1 MRTNNVKGSA
11 STAGR
16 GVRVF
21 GWILVI
27 MGILFIATGGFGPEN
42 PIEGKVIAML
52 FFFGGGAAL
61 ILQGE
66 KTRKIAQRYEEEER
80 ANAVNRQMNNM
91 YNMVNMADMD
101 DMLDKEDMEDISEMI
116 SMSLDMAKNSI
127 PQMMK
132 QGTFTASTT
141 YSSQTTSKL
150 NNRANGKVSFSTS
163 QTETDFPTGNG
174 APANTPSQKKSEPVV
189 VACKGCGANN
199 KVMRGSVGECE
210 FCGSPISAG

>member
-1 MRTNNVKGSA
+1 MRTNNVKSPA

-27 MGILFIATGGFGPEN
+27 MGVLFIASGGFGPNN
-42 PIEGKVIAML
+42 PVEGKVMAML
-52 FFFGGGAAL
+52 FFFGGGVAL

-66 KTRKIAQRYEEEER
+66 KTRKIALRYEEER
-80 ANAVNRQMNNM
+80 ASAINRQMNNTN
-91 YNMVNMADMD
+91 NMHNININMADID
-101 DMLDKEDMEDISEMI
+101 DLEDMLDKEDMEDISEI
-116 SMSLDMAKNSI
+116 VSKSLDIAKNTI

-132 QGTFTASTT
+132 QGTFTTTTT
-141 YSSQTTSKL
+141 YSSQV
-150 NNRANGKVSFSTS
+150 NNRTTGRVTFSTG
-163 QTETDFPTGNG
+163 QTGSPASNH
-174 APANTPSQKKSEPVV
+174 APASTPSPKKSEPVV

-210 FCGSPISAG
+210 FCGSPISAS